1 MQQWRYELTLPMC
14 TGDDVA
20 EPAMDQFP
28 DYVDIEQDIISS
40 ATEDELRNRLWSAFK
55 QLPREQQQ
63 LLYALYRDG
72 KSCAAIGCE
81 SHQSRQAVRQRHQ
94 KAIDQLRYYM
104 MVADNKQFNIKD
116 MQNMNSY
123 KQS

>member
-20 EPAMDQFP
+20 EPAMDQFS
-28 DYVDIEQDIISS
+28 DDVDIEQDIISS

-81 SHQSRQAVRQRHQ
+81 SH
-94 KAIDQLRYYM
+94 
-104 MVADNKQFNIKD
+104 
-116 MQNMNSY
+116 
-123 KQS
+123 